1 MERMRR
7 LFRPVIQSLLESTRP
22 LEEARY
28 VVFGAPLDAAASH
41 RSGTRFAPTSIRQ
54 ASLYMETGSPRTGLD
69 SEDISFHDAGDL
81 QGMDTIDDALAN
93 IEEAFG
99 HLNNLGKVPVMM
111 GGEHTVTLGAL
122 RALDPDLV
130 IVFDAHMDMRDSL
143 LGSKMSHGTF
153 MRRAL
158 EELDFRLI
166 EIGVRAI
173 SKEEVAYAE
182 GHPERISV
190 VPSGKLIREGVEA
203 TYKTMRPWLSDASSV
218 YISVDMDVVDPASA
232 PAVGNPSPEGIGVT
246 PLLDLMTL
254 SASGR
259 VAGLDL
265 TEVTPFYDSG
275 LTATHA
281 AYILL
286 EGLCVLEMSGS
297 PRERQYME
305 PR

>member
-1 MERMRR
+1 MEQTSG
-7 LFRPVIQSLLESTRP
+7 LFRPVIQPLLGSARP
-22 LEEARY
+22 LEKAGY
-28 VVFGAPLDAAASH
+28 VVFGAPLDATASH

-54 ASLYMETGSPRTGLD
+54 ASLYMETVSSRTGLD
-69 SEDISFHDAGDL
+69 AEDVGFHDAGDL
-81 QGMDTIDDALAN
+81 NGFDTMEKALERIEDAV
-93 IEEAFG
+93 G
-99 HLNNLGKVPVMM
+99 HLSEQGKIPVMM

-130 IVFDAHMDMRDSL
+130 IVFDAHMDLRDTL

-166 EIGVRAI
+166 EVGVRAI

-182 GHPERISV
+182 GYPERISV

-203 TYKTMRPWLSDASSV
+203 AYEQMRSWLRDVSSV

-246 PLLDLMTL
+246 HLLDMMAL
-254 SASGR
+254 SASTR
-259 VAGLDL
+259 VTGMDL

-275 LTATHA
+275 LTATTA

-286 EGLCVLEMSGS
+286 EGLCVLEMAGS
-297 PRERQYME
+297 S
-305 PR
+305 